1 MCTDFR
7 QSHYGQQN
15 GGLLS
20 QNSNNLN
27 GLANNMNGM
36 NGKLFSSL
44 QTHSNLQ
51 SNSSSPV
58 GHSLQQQIM
67 MQSPTVNMS
76 AIAAYG
82 QQPALLANSLNNQYP
97 SSLNTNSNQNNNN
110 NYVDDSV
117 YSYHTSSQK
126 QISQIQWYEVEI
138 KGKTLCLSGRKF

>member
-1 MCTDFR
+1 MDFFS

-15 GGLLS
+15 GGLLG
-20 QNSNNLN
+20 NSNNLN
-27 GLANNMNGM
+27 GLGNSMNGM

-44 QTHSNLQ
+44 QGHSNLQ

-67 MQSPTVNMS
+67 MQSPTVNMN

-82 QQPALLANSLNNQYP
+82 QQPALLANSLNNQFT
-97 SSLNTNSNQNNNN
+97 SSMSNNNNQNNNN

-117 YSYHTSSQK
+117 YNYHASSQK

-138 KGKTLCLSGRKF
+138 KG